1 MQAKICAQ
9 RLHIH
14 DTPKDT
20 WGNRQEKAVPPAKT
34 MGKEKV
40 LNYCCNV
47 SLLDFDEG
55 KDRRG
60 ETTNKTFISGFIRMP
75 KSCIWKVFYFFFI
88 ECQGSH
94 TWTPKHSMQVLRIPL
109 QDQQFPPNRLGWIQK
124 HTGKHRGLAGDG
136 QDLSKTK
143 GWSPFSSK

>member
-14 DTPKDT
+14 DTPKYT

-75 KSCIWKVFYFFFI
+75 KSCIWKVLYFFFHWMPGESYLNI
-88 ECQGSH
+88 KAQHAGLENPFTGPAVPS
-94 TWTPKHSMQVLRIPL
+94 
-109 QDQQFPPNRLGWIQK
+109 QQ
-124 HTGKHRGLAGDG
+124 TGMDSETHR
-136 QDLSKTK
+136 
-143 GWSPFSSK
+143 